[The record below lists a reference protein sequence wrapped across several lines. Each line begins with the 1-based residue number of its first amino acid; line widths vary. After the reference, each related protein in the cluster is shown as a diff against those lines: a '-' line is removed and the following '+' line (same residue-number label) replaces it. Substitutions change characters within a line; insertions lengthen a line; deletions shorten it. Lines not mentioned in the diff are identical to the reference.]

1 MKQTCPE
8 CNTVI
13 ELDEKKYS
21 PGEVIKRECP
31 VCCTQVEFAIPIP
44 EKPKEEKPKVIVKEV
59 KVEVESKE
67 SKENKEKLEA
77 LQKKLDN
84 IEKKATTQHY
94 SSSRPSSGGS
104 SKGIIG
110 IIVVLLLLAGGVGGY
125 MYYNNVYLPEKIDSE
140 APRYYNFAN
149 LVLRSSKSSGADFN
163 KVATLPYGTEL
174 ITYEH
179 DSDWSRIK
187 VNSPSPNGEKLEG
200 YVASPYLLNKQDFT
214 ILNSIFGDT
223 DSKDNIATSKCR
235 LALLNYFKDH
245 QYIGAVSTDLLQQ
258 AGINIVPNSDNQWQ
272 VFTRKEKPN
281 NEFYKRLINPNSKF
295 TDFAIIIKNIQTGER
310 KLIYFYFDDDETPHF
325 ANEQEAPSDGYIRN
339 MYVRNGYLYV
349 DYTN

>member
-21 PGEVIKRECP
+21 PGEVVKRECP
-31 VCCTQVEFAIPIP
+31 VCYAIVEFSIPVP
-44 EKPKEEKPKVIVKEV
+44 EKPKEEKPKVIIKEV
-59 KVEVESKE
+59 QVESE
-67 SKENKEKLEA
+67 DSKKNKEKLDA
-77 LQKKLDN
+77 LQKKLDSL
-84 IEKKATTQHY
+84 EKNTKDHQY
-94 SSSRPSSGGS
+94 PSSQSLSGGGS
-104 SKGIIG
+104 AKVVVGII
-110 IIVVLLLLAGGVGGY
+110 IVLLLLAGAVGGY
-125 MYYNNVYLPEKIDSE
+125 IYYNNVYLPEKIDKE
-140 APRYYNFAN
+140 APRYYNFSN

-179 DSDWSRIK
+179 DADWSRVK

-223 DSKDNIATSKCR
+223 DSKENIATSKCR

-245 QYIGAVSTDLLQQ
+245 QYIGAISTDLLQQ
-258 AGINIVPNSDNQWQ
+258 TGINIVPNSDNQWQ

-281 NEFYKRLINPNSKF
+281 NEFYKRLVNSNSKF
-295 TDFAIIIKNIQTGER
+295 TDFAVIIKNIQTGER

-325 ANEQEAPSDGYIRN
+325 ANEQAAPSDGYIRN